1 MTQNEGQQA
10 AVLPEFDLAVAS
22 RFVAAAG
29 LIVDEISTTH
39 VRGHLDLGTEHHTPW
54 GIVHGGV
61 YCSAIESAA
70 SIGASAAV
78 ADRGQYAV
86 GVHNATDLIRAAA
99 GGRATVLAR
108 PIYQGRTQQLWEV
121 TITDDRDKLLARGQV
136 RLHNLDH
143 PSPGP

>member
-1 MTQNEGQQA
+1 MNENEGQPA
-10 AVLPEFDLAVAS
+10 VVLPEFDLAVAS

-29 LIVDEISTTH
+29 LVLDEVSTTY

-61 YCSAIESAA
+61 YCTAIESAA
-70 SIGASAAV
+70 SIGASTAV

-86 GVHNATDLIRAAA
+86 GVHNATDLIRAAT
-99 GGRATVLAR
+99 GGRATVLAH
-108 PIYQGRTQQLWEV
+108 PIHQGHTQQLWEATV
-121 TITDDRDKLLARGQV
+121 TDARNKLLARGQV

-143 PSPGP
+143 R